1 MKNFIDPNLPGGEI
15 EGAWDKVVKNLTKLS
30 SERKNNFE
38 IIIVGCGLSGSS
50 AAATLAEEGFK
61 IKLLTYH
68 DSPRRAHSVSAQ
80 GGINAARSF
89 LNEGRKDAIDKLFQ
103 VLVVGGVTLG
113 AQACAKKGAPETVE
127 PTNTSEE
134 AEEST
139 ETNEAPAESKDLNSD
154 NSRTLV
160 NSNGD
165 KCEDICT
172 SEESGE
178 VFCDDP
184 EVGNMC
190 CWLMAVECCPNY
202 RGLDLEEAE
211 ETDEDKPEGEESS
224 EE

>member
-1 MKNFIDPNLPGGEI
+1 M
-15 EGAWDKVVKNLTKLS
+15 
-30 SERKNNFE
+30 
-38 IIIVGCGLSGSS
+38 
-50 AAATLAEEGFK
+50 
-61 IKLLTYH
+61 
-68 DSPRRAHSVSAQ
+68 
-80 GGINAARSF
+80 
-89 LNEGRKDAIDKLFQ
+89 AIDKLFQ

-113 AQACAKKGAPETVE
+113 AQACAKKGTPETAE

-139 ETNEAPAESKDLNSD
+139 ETNELPVEAEDLQPE

-202 RGLDLEEAE
+202 RGLDLEETE
-211 ETDEDKPEGEESS
+211 ETKDNEEADEAKPEGEESS